1 MKKTI
6 VNICVIIISTL
17 ASFNVMSQTTGAL
30 TLKGKLVNAYTFEPI
45 IGATIQLVN
54 LKSQTTSKLDG
65 SYNFNKLKAGS
76 YTLRFSNVGYTSR
89 DTTIT
94 IQSNSLVQA
103 HSSHICRLTD

>member
-1 MKKTI
+1 MTKIFTST
-6 VNICVIIISTL
+6 CVIILSFL
-17 ASFNVMSQTTGAL
+17 LSFNLISQTGGSL

-76 YTLRFSNVGYTSR
+76 YTPSVFKCGIY
-89 DTTIT
+89 I
-94 IQSNSLVQA
+94 
-103 HSSHICRLTD
+103 